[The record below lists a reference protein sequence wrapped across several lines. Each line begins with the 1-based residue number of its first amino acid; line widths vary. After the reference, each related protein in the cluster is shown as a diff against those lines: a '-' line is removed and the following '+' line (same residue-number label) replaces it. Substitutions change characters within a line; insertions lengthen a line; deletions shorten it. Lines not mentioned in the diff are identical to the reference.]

1 MKNNELFRILKE
13 HGFVLIR
20 NSGHMIYS
28 NGTISVAVSRRNEYT
43 RGFARRILQ
52 QMGLTKEQ
60 IKEII

>member
-1 MKNNELFRILKE
+1 MKNNELFRILKD

-28 NGTISVAVSRRNEYT
+28 NGTISVAISRRNEYS

-52 QMGLTKEQ
+52 QMLLTKED
-60 IKEII
+60 IKKYI